1 MAVVR
6 DLLNRKG
13 TNIVSVGPTATVLE
27 AARLMND
34 RSVGGLLVV
43 DEKGALLGIFTER
56 DILRRVVAAGLSP
69 DSTKVSDVFTRDVVT
84 TTPDAPIEQCGA
96 IMSSR
101 RDSKISRNKSE
112 GSSAPNTLCSS
123 SQITPATLSSVR
135 PRCSLIAFTETS
147 LLVRSTITA
156 LAMARVNFVTVSG
169 FFST

>member
-13 TNIVSVGPTATVLE
+13 TNIVSIGPTATVLE

-34 RSVGGLLVV
+34 RSVGGVLVV
-43 DEKGALLGIFTER
+43 DDSGALLGIFTER

-101 RDSKISRNKSE
+101 RVRHLPVVDANGLHGVVTIGDLLAHQVSE
-112 GSSAPNTLCSS
+112 H
-123 SQITPATLSSVR
+123 
-135 PRCSLIAFTETS
+135 ET
-147 LLVRSTITA
+147 TIQH
-156 LAMARVNFVTVSG
+156 LNSYVFDMR
-169 FFST
+169 